1 MAITPLPPVPLRSD
15 APATFVTKAD
25 AFLGALNLFATE
37 VDAVGVALTLGA
49 TNATSATSLAIG
61 TGSKSLTCETAKS
74 YVQGMTV
81 KIASTASPSNWML
94 GDIQSYNS
102 TTGALVV
109 NVTDILG
116 TGTFAAWT
124 ISQSAVGTVTSA
136 AQQSQLYTAFTTGGT
151 SSAFTLTPVPA
162 LTALAANQ
170 RFRVKFSLASTGTPT
185 LAVSGLT
192 AASLKQ
198 YDSVGIKVAAVVTA
212 GMIADVEYDGTDY
225 VVLGLRSSDEQ
236 IQSITA
242 SVSANALTVTLNPTL
257 LDFRS
262 PTLASG
268 AVNTVPI
275 PNALSLTVPSGVSL
289 ATIPTQSSRFVLL
302 ALYNGGNPVL
312 GISNLFGTNLDETT
326 LINSNP
332 IATTCTFT
340 GAIAVTTGILTL
352 TAVGTGTVAIGMS
365 LAGTGIPSG
374 ITAPSN
380 VYIKSLLTGTL
391 GAVGSTYQT
400 NTTIAVA
407 STVLTGSAGVG
418 VYSASAVTASPFR
431 VVGFLDSTQA
441 VAGTWAAAPTALQ
454 GSGGEALTALS
465 SLGYGQT
472 WQNVTASRVLGTV
485 YYNTTGKP
493 IFVNVNINGSPTA
506 GYVNLYVDGI
516 WLGRNGASAIASG
529 SLFGTVS
536 GVVPNGSS
544 YYANG
549 TGGLD
554 TWAELR

>member
-1 MAITPLPPVPLRSD
+1 MAITPLPAVPLRSD
-15 APATFVTKAD
+15 APATFVAKAD

-61 TGSKSLTCETAKS
+61 TGSKSLTCQTAKS

-124 ISQSAVGTVTSA
+124 ISQSAVGAVTSA

-225 VVLGLRSSDEQ
+225 VVLGLRSSHEK

-268 AVNTVPI
+268 EVNTVSMASAI
-275 PNALSLTVPSGVSL
+275 SVTVPSGALMATVSAQKSRL
-289 ATIPTQSSRFVLL
+289 ALV
-302 ALYNGGNPVL
+302 ALYNGGTPVL
-312 GISNLFGTNLDETT
+312 GITSTVGGENLDETT
-326 LINSNP
+326 LLTSTA

-352 TAVGTGTVAIGMS
+352 SAVGTGTLALGMS
-365 LAGTGIPSG
+365 ITGTGVPSG
-374 ITAPSN
+374 TYVKA
-380 VYIKSLLTGTL
+380 LLSGTL
-391 GAVGSTYQT
+391 GAAGSTYST
-400 NTTIAVA
+400 NITTAVTSTTI
-407 STVLTGSAGVG
+407 SGSAGTG
-418 VYSASAVTASPFR
+418 VYTATAVTASPFR
-431 VVGFLDSTQA
+431 VVGYIESTQA
-441 VAGTWAAAPTALQ
+441 TAGTWETAPSTIQGMGGQALAAM
-454 GSGGEALTALS
+454 S

-472 WQNVTASRVLGTV
+472 WQAVTRVSGTT
-485 YYNTTGKP
+485 YYNTTGRP
-493 IFVNVNINGSPTA
+493 IQIALQANTSAATFNINGRVFNFSTSSSYDMMYMIIP
-506 GYVNLYVDGI
+506 I
-516 WLGRNGASAIASG
+516 GASYVYTSDGAT
-529 SLFGTVS
+529 LVC
-536 GVVPNGSS
+536 N
-544 YYANG
+544 
-549 TGGLD
+549 
-554 TWAELR
+554 ELR